1 MIFKKLLTSP
11 EAVTEKVFD
20 SLKLNKSLL
29 LTYFNQHCFNVYW
42 ENDTYRNLI
51 EQKFNAYQADLG
63 VYFAAKFLNHSDP
76 RHIES
81 TAINEKI
88 LKELIEKNIP
98 IVIIG
103 GSFEESFIIK
113 EAKKRG
119 INLVHY
125 KNGFFDESDVDYIVR
140 QMNNLDVKV
149 IFIGMGVPKQE
160 LFAEKLSKS
169 LKNKVIIC
177 VGIFFEYYFGTTKR
191 APVFIQK
198 IGLEWM
204 FRLITEPKRLWR
216 RYIIGIPEFIFRVIK
231 MKFGSKV
238 TG

>member
-1 MIFKKLLTSP
+1 MSSP

-20 SLKLNKSLL
+20 SVKQNKSLL
-29 LTYFNQHCFNVYW
+29 LTYFNQHCFNIYY
-42 ENDTYRNLI
+42 EDDAYRNLI

-76 RHIES
+76 KRLES
-81 TAINEKI
+81 TAINESI
-88 LKELIEKNIP
+88 LKQVIAKNIP
-98 IVIIG
+98 VVIIG
-103 GSFEESFIIK
+103 GSFEETFVSK

-119 INLVHY
+119 INLLNY
-125 KNGFFDESDVDYIVR
+125 KNGFFEEPEVESIIT
-140 QMNNLDVKV
+140 QLNSINANI
-149 IFIGMGVPKQE
+149 IFVGMGVPKQE
-160 LFAEKLSKS
+160 IFAEKLSKS

-204 FRLITEPKRLWR
+204 FRLLTEPKRLWR
-216 RYIIGIPEFIFRVIK
+216 RYLIGIPEFIFRVIK
-231 MKFGSKV
+231 LKSGSKV
-238 TG
+238 T